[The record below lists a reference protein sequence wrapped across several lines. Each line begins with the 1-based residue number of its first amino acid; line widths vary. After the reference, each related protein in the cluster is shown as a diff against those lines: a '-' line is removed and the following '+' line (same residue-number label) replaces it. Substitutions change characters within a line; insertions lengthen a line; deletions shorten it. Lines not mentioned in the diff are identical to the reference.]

1 MTKWTTYL
9 AAVLVA
15 LAFALPAGAQGNGQY
30 AQVLGER
37 AQAGARAY
45 DQIERAR
52 SGMEPARAYD
62 QIESARARSGM
73 ESALNKP
80 AQVDV
85 RAYDQIESARALK
98 NVMAVDQPTTT
109 TEGDGFAWAAAG
121 SGAGAMFALVLV
133 GFGVAILVRR
143 SRHQVG
149 EAI

>member
-62 QIESARARSGM
+62 QIESARA
-73 ESALNKP
+73 
-80 AQVDV
+80 
-85 RAYDQIESARALK
+85 LK